1 MPTHTLT
8 RKREAKAAD
17 LIDQIDVL
25 HLRGALVALNS
36 LLDKLPDTKRL
47 NLAGLRVCEKACDA
61 RNALR
66 MLLAEHDAG
75 DLTLKAFGGWEP
87 ISAGKGVAA

>member
-1 MPTHTLT
+1 MSMTSEGLKP
-8 RKREAKAAD
+8 KRPAAVP
-17 LIDQIDVL
+17 LWDQCDVL

-36 LLDKLPDTKRL
+36 LLQKLPDTRKL
-47 NLAGLRVCEKACDA
+47 NAAGHRVCEKACDA

-75 DLTLKAFGGWEP
+75 EINLAAMG
-87 ISAGKGVAA
+87 SGVAV